1 MQDQSSDKQKS
12 SNQIKIILVG
22 AISVGKTCLIAH
34 YQTGKFLS
42 EVPSTCGSSFVEIKK
57 VIKGQKYTLNV
68 WDTAG
73 QEKYDSLT
81 KIFTKNANIVI
92 LVYSIVDK
100 KSFQTLNR
108 WLKLIKEIN
117 GDEGYALGVAANKS
131 DLYKQSV
138 VPDSEGQ
145 NYAKKIN
152 AIWKLTSAKE
162 EDRGIE
168 ELIDELLELYFQL
181 KNKSNNPEFIKLNKK
196 ENKKK
201 EGGCCK
207 GKGSASKNNNEREE
221 KIRRDNR
228 INSKISTI
236 SDEENNNNNKDDE
249 EDF

>member
-168 ELIDELLELYFQL
+168 ELIDELLEIYFQI

>member
-1 MQDQSSDKQKS
+1 M
-12 SNQIKIILVG
+12 
-22 AISVGKTCLIAH
+22 
-34 YQTGKFLS
+34 
-42 EVPSTCGSSFVEIKK
+42 
-57 VIKGQKYTLNV
+57 
-68 WDTAG
+68 
-73 QEKYDSLT
+73 
-81 KIFTKNANIVI
+81 
-92 LVYSIVDK
+92 
-100 KSFQTLNR
+100 
-108 WLKLIKEIN
+108 KLIKEIN

-168 ELIDELLELYFQL
+168 ELIDELLEIYFQI